1 MKKIIA
7 LAKEAGLENVVQET
21 IQNINTES
29 VKDTQ
34 ATPRSTRFK
43 IPASCKSVKTKK

>member
-34 ATPRSTRFK
+34 ATPD
-43 IPASCKSVKTKK
+43 PHASLQNPGKL